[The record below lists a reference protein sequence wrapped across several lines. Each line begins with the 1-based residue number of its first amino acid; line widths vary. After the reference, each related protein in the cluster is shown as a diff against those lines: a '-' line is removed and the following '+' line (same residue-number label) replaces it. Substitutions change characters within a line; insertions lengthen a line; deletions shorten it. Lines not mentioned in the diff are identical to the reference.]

1 MLLRGN
7 VRFDALRRQLATML
21 REKRGERCRSVQ
33 NECSHAGAWEQ
44 VVRKSSSSL
53 MLSDNSTI
61 LSLVPVPHAHYRSQ
75 MASRMVAPRRSP
87 VCCERAIGTPSAR
100 AMPAAHR
107 AWPFGHIRAVT
118 SDRCYVRVQY
128 RDRIGC
134 GTGLF
139 AIHDSGKIEAVTA
152 GEVRSVRQYR
162 SWC

>member
-1 MLLRGN
+1 MPIIVHKWLHEWWRRRAA
-7 VRFDALRRQLATML
+7 VR
-21 REKRGERCRSVQ
+21 
-33 NECSHAGAWEQ
+33 
-44 VVRKSSSSL
+44 
-53 MLSDNSTI
+53 
-61 LSLVPVPHAHYRSQ
+61 
-75 MASRMVAPRRSP
+75 
-87 VCCERAIGTPSAR
+87 
-100 AMPAAHR
+100 AAHRYAERTISRPLNR